1 MFKEVN
7 FNDYSKEA
15 LEQINNGAFLT
26 VKSGDEVNTMTIGWG
41 NIGVIWSMPIFT
53 VAVRYSRH
61 TYNLLENSDEFTVS
75 IPIKVDMK
83 KELAFCG
90 TKSGRDV
97 NKFKE
102 CNLKL
107 KDGIKVGTPIIENC
121 ELHYECKIVYKQA
134 REPGTL
140 DDIIKE
146 KYYTNN
152 DYHILYYGKIVN
164 CYIKE

>member
-15 LEQINNGAFLT
+15 LRQISNGAFLT
-26 VKSGDEVNTMTIGWG
+26 VKSNSEVNTMTIGWG

-61 TYNLLENSDEFTVS
+61 TYNLIENTDEFTVS
-75 IPIKVDMK
+75 IPIKANMK

-97 NKFKE
+97 DKFKE
-102 CNLKL
+102 CNLNL
-107 KDGIKVGTPIIENC
+107 KDGVNVNTPIIKDC

-134 REPGTL
+134 MEPGTL
-140 DDIIKE
+140 NDNIKE
-146 KYYTNN
+146 KYYKNN
-152 DYHILYYGKIVN
+152 DYHVLYYGKIVN

>member
-75 IPIKVDMK
+75 IPIKIDMK

-102 CNLKL
+102 CNLK
-107 KDGIKVGTPIIENC
+107 
-121 ELHYECKIVYKQA
+121 
-134 REPGTL
+134 
-140 DDIIKE
+140 
-146 KYYTNN
+146 
-152 DYHILYYGKIVN
+152 
-164 CYIKE
+164 